1 MSVGRGIL
9 PGVAERPEVPGEW
22 IDRLDRVFDDLPECS
37 REGAW
42 VGTRWRVGQAT
53 VAHVF
58 GGEDQAFRIIFRA
71 EASEVMAFEHLGPP
85 YFRVGWGNDVVG
97 IILDEDTDWA
107 ELREM
112 LIDSYCVQAPE
123 RLASQV
129 ARPEGA

>member
-1 MSVGRGIL
+1 MPPDWLR
-9 PGVAERPEVPGEW
+9 
-22 IDRLDRVFDDLPECS
+22 RLDKICADLPECYQ
-37 REGAW
+37 EGAW

-58 GGEDQAFRIIFRA
+58 GGEDQAFRIVFRA

-85 YFRVGWGNDVVG
+85 YFRAGWGSDVVG
-97 IILDEDTDWA
+97 IILDGATDWD
-107 ELREM
+107 EVREM

-129 ARPEGA
+129 ARP